1 MELKNVYGAVLFTL
15 EAAKT
20 ITELVVAAMAAKAN
34 LYGAYLSGANLSGAN
49 LYGAN
54 LYGADLSGAN
64 LSGAD
69 LSGADLSGANLSGAN
84 LYGADL
90 SGANLSGAHLSG
102 ANLSGA
108 NLYGANLYGA
118 DLSGAENAERAV
130 AQIQFLPEEGS
141 FVGWKKCSGGI
152 LVKLLITEDAKRS
165 HGAGRK
171 CRCSKAVVLEVVG
184 AEEAKSGG
192 KYGVITYRKGETVVP
207 LNGWNEN
214 RWTVCG
220 SGIHFF
226 LTRTE
231 AEDYSF

>member
-1 MELKNVYGAVLFTL
+1 MELKNVYGAVLFSL

-20 ITELVVAAMAAKAN
+20 ITELVVAAKAN
-34 LYGAYLSGANLSGAN
+34 LH
-49 LYGAN
+49 
-54 LYGADLSGAN
+54 GADLS
-64 LSGAD
+64 
-69 LSGADLSGANLSGAN
+69 
-84 LYGADL
+84 
-90 SGANLSGAHLSG
+90 
-102 ANLSGA
+102 
-108 NLYGANLYGA
+108 GA

-171 CRCSKAVVLEVVG
+171 CRCSEAVVLEVVG
-184 AEEAKSGG
+184 AEEARSGG
-192 KYGVITYRKGETVVP
+192 KRGVITYRKGETVVP
-207 LNGWNEN
+207 LNGWNED

>member
-20 ITELVVAAMAAKAN
+20 VTELVVAAVKAR
-34 LYGAYLSGANLSGAN
+34 ANLS
-49 LYGAN
+49 
-54 LYGADLSGAN
+54 GADLSGAN

-69 LSGADLSGANLSGAN
+69 LYKANLSGADLSGANLSGADLYKAN
-84 LYGADL
+84 LYK
-90 SGANLSGAHLSG
+90 ANLSGATNS
-102 ANLSGA
+102 
-108 NLYGANLYGA
+108 
-118 DLSGAENAERAV
+118 DRAI
-130 AQIQFLPEEGS
+130 AQIQFIPEEGS
-141 FVGWKKCSGGI
+141 FIGWKKCSGGI

-171 CRCSKAVVLEVVG
+171 CRCSKAVVLEVAG

-192 KYGVITYRKGETVVP
+192 GYGVITYRKGETVEP
-207 LNGWNEN
+207 INGWDED
-214 RWTVCG
+214 RWTVC
-220 SGIHFF
+220 SAGIHFF